1 MPKGAMA
8 TKVKLVLLLFTL
20 MARMATKIKERWQIK
35 VTKVKLVLLWF
46 VLMTIMATKV
56 KFVTKISE

>member
-1 MPKGAMA
+1 MPKGVMA

-46 VLMTIMATKV
+46 VLMTRI
-56 KFVTKISE
+56 VTEV